1 MIEQQA
7 SRIPSVDQ
15 GAGEAVVGLFSR
27 TVVAATVRMPKWFVG
42 WVSRRYVAGPSLDDA
57 VRVMQ
62 RLSTEGACFTVDVLG
77 EEITTMDQA
86 QYFLDE
92 YVRVVEAITKNELDA
107 NLSIKPTAFGLLID
121 KKEAMKNIERLVK
134 MAHERNMFV
143 RLDMEDHRVTSDTI
157 QVVLDLHKQGLDNV
171 GTVLQGRLFRTLDD
185 INDLEVA
192 LGPAADYRIC
202 KGIYLEPEEISYTGY
217 QDIVDATNASIDRML
232 AAGSYCS
239 IASHDLPVIN
249 HAKSALESHG
259 MGPGLADPRPNA
271 GPARSFKGPGY
282 EFQMLLG
289 VRGPLRRKLAADGHR
304 TRVYIPYGE
313 KWYEYSIRRLKE
325 NPTVGAQVAKAF
337 LMPWT
342 NRP

>member
-1 MIEQQA
+1 M
-7 SRIPSVDQ
+7 
-15 GAGEAVVGLFSR
+15 VGLFSR

-42 WVSRRYVAGPSLDDA
+42 WVSRRYVAGPSLNDA
-57 VRVMQ
+57 VEVMQ
-62 RLSTEGACFTVDVLG
+62 RLSSEGACFTVDVLG
-77 EEITTMDQA
+77 EEITNLEQA
-86 QYFLDE
+86 NFFLEE
-92 YVRVVEAITKNELDA
+92 YVRVVDAISSNKLDA

-121 KKEAMKNIERLVK
+121 KKKGMENIEKLVR
-134 MAHERNMFV
+134 MANEHNMFV
-143 RLDMEDHRVTSDTI
+143 RLDMEDHRVTTDTI
-157 QVVLDLHKQGLDNV
+157 QVVLDLHRQGLTNV

-185 INDLEVA
+185 INDLEED

-202 KGIYLEPEEISYTGY
+202 KGIYLEPEEISYSGY
-217 QDIVDATNASIDRML
+217 QDIVDATNACIDRML
-232 AAGSYCS
+232 AAGAYCS
-239 IASHDLPVIN
+239 IASHDLPVVEY
-249 HAKSALESHG
+249 AKSALESHG
-259 MGPGLADPRPNA
+259 MGPGIPDPRPNA
-271 GPARSFKGPGY
+271 GPARNAKGPGY

-289 VRGPLRRKLAADGHR
+289 VRGPLRRKLSAAGHR